1 MANSTITQTTSG
13 ENIISSTQQSIYINL
28 TAPVETD
35 AETINVSGYVSRDE
49 VASNTFNIAYVVDT
63 SGSMHDFFAGSEQV
77 SDYNNDGSSNTLLD
91 GAVIAYEQLNQSLID
106 ANLADSVVSLIEFYS
121 SARVVYTGTI
131 GEDIDQNGV
140 PDVSD
145 ALRTLYAGG
154 ATNFEAALS
163 QANTF
168 FYDNQQTN
176 AENYVF
182 FISDG
187 EPTAGG
193 SYDNEVATLL
203 NQHGATIR
211 ALGLGESANINQ
223 LDFVDDGNDNDSAI
237 RVLEPSQLT
246 AGLTAS
252 PVDEADI
259 SHVDLYVNDV
269 LIKTIAAA
277 DLVPTAV
284 GLSYETTLNTLDVSN
299 DDIVKATV
307 VANDASNTFATAALT
322 VENPTSTSVP
332 VRNDPVTEPEA
343 SSQLFLDVNDS
354 ITLFDNIKVFGA
366 SGQERIGISGQ
377 AGAEINQGVERIEF
391 NEVLDN
397 YTFQLNGN
405 VLSVRL
411 DDKLAAKVAIQGD
424 GTKFAFQNGG
434 AEFALTGLGIG
445 TLGGAFVDAND
456 SALSGATLDP
466 HDVSSVKALSGTSA
480 KLVTIN
486 AVGID
491 NFGAD
496 SIENVADTDASFNF
510 AQGTY
515 NYIVENFANGDELH
529 FSKNMSLTVTNSSG
543 SDGELFVQAT
553 NSAAGTT
560 VSVTLQGISS
570 AIDSTIFDVNSFTT
584 AFGVDSLTA

>member
-1 MANSTITQTTSG
+1 MANSTITQTASG
-13 ENIISSTQQSIYINL
+13 ENTISSTQQSIHINL

-35 AETINVSGYVSRDE
+35 AESINVSGYVSRDE

-63 SGSMHDFFAGSEQV
+63 SGSMDDFFAGSEQV
-77 SDYNNDGSSNTLLD
+77 SDHNNDGFSNTLLD
-91 GAVIAYEQLNQSLID
+91 GAITAYEQLNQSLID
-106 ANLADSVVSLIEFYS
+106 ANLAGSVVSLIEFYG

-131 GEDIDQNGV
+131 GEDADQNGV
-140 PDVSD
+140 PDVND
-145 ALRTLYAGG
+145 ALRSLYAGG
-154 ATNFEAALS
+154 STNFEAALS

-168 FYDNQQTN
+168 FDDNQSN

-187 EPTAGG
+187 EPTSGG
-193 SYDNEVATLL
+193 SYDNEVATLF

-211 ALGLGESANINQ
+211 ALGLGESANIHQ
-223 LDFVDDGNDNDSAI
+223 LDFVDDGVDNDSAI

-277 DLVPTAV
+277 DLISTAF
-284 GLSYETTLNTLDVSN
+284 GLSYETTLNTLDIIS
-299 DDIVKATV
+299 DDTVKAIV
-307 VANDASNTFATAALT
+307 VANDASSTFATAALT
-322 VENPTSTSVP
+322 IENPTSTSVP
-332 VRNDPVTEPEA
+332 ITTDPAAEPAA

-391 NEVLDN
+391 NEVLNN

-411 DDKLAAKVAIQGD
+411 DNKLAAEVAIQGD
-424 GTKFAFQNGG
+424 GTKFAFQNGA

-456 SALSGATLDP
+456 KVLSGVVLDP
-466 HDVSSVKALSGTSA
+466 HDVSSVKALSGISA

-486 AVGID
+486 AVGVD
-491 NFGAD
+491 NFNAD
-496 SIENVADTDASFNF
+496 SIENVADTDASLNF
-510 AQGTY
+510 AQGSY

-543 SDGELFVQAT
+543 SDGELLVQAT

-570 AIDSTIFDVNSFTT
+570 ALDSTIFDVNGFTT
-584 AFGVDSLTA
+584 AFGIDSLTA